1 MTARRTVAVL
11 ACLAGLVVA
20 VIVLLNLGGDSSTG
34 SSGERGKA
42 LQHEQVKVST
52 RTLTPAETRL
62 HRALEEGVQQAAQL
76 GGEVEAAAMLD
87 GSPVPLVAT
96 SQAGGAERYMRMWSI
111 SKVATT
117 VTLLRL
123 LGWEDRQG
131 EILSPEVIEALV
143 GAMTRSENCR
153 QRRVVLEL
161 QRAAGGIPQTRQ
173 ALAETFSLVGG
184 QAIPGS
190 QVEAPEALCVPFLE
204 EQFEIPE
211 PLAPALLLGTSR
223 WRIGD
228 AARLAHALAAGS
240 YGEAVS
246 ALVLELMEAPKQ
258 SSRETEPGE
267 LTAPLDWGA
276 GRVFEGS
283 AVAYKAAWGG
293 TLNGNFLAGQ
303 IVVVPLENEDHLALA
318 VMFHPDV
325 QPSRDDPGITTA
337 PAAVETVMRAVR
349 SSISPSDSPVRRES
363 ERAASLHND

>member
-1 MTARRTVAVL
+1 MIKRIVTAL
-11 ACLAGLVVA
+11 ACLLGLLVVA
-20 VIVLLNLGGDSSTG
+20 GVLLNLDENSTVSGGVGREGDP
-34 SSGERGKA
+34 RR
-42 LQHEQVKVST
+42 EQVEVAT
-52 RTLTPAETRL
+52 RTLTSAERRL
-62 HRALEEGVQQAAQL
+62 REALEEGVRQAAQL

-87 GSPVPLVAT
+87 GSPAPLVAT
-96 SQAGGAERYMRMWSI
+96 SEGSGAERYMRMWSI

-123 LGWEDRQG
+123 LGWEERQG
-131 EILSPEVIEALV
+131 EMLSTEVIEALA

-153 QRRVVLEL
+153 QRRIVLEL

-173 ALAETFSLVGG
+173 ALAETFSLIEGRV
-184 QAIPGS
+184 IPGS
-190 QVEAPEALCVPFLE
+190 QVAPPESLCVPFLE

-211 PLAPALLLGTSR
+211 PMAPALLLGTSR
-223 WRIGD
+223 WRITD
-228 AARLAHALAAGS
+228 AARLAHALALET

-246 ALVLELMEAPKQ
+246 ALLFELMEVPKQ
-258 SSRETEPGE
+258 PSRETEPGE

-303 IVVVPLENEDHLALA
+303 IVVVPLKNQNHLALA

-325 QPSRDDPGITTA
+325 QPPRDDPGVTTA
-337 PAAVETVMRAVR
+337 PAAVETVMKVVR
-349 SSISPSDSPVRRES
+349 SSIPLSGSQVRRES
-363 ERAASLHND
+363 ESATSLYSD